1 MKSEG
6 KIEIIELQKVL
17 DLLAAPV
24 LLESF
29 VQKRGAAMLVDAEQV
44 QRLGAQCLQI
54 LLSAK
59 KAWEVEGFSFGLS
72 NPSTA
77 FIDALGLMGVSVED
91 LTYHA

>member
-1 MKSEG
+1 MTSEG
-6 KIEIIELQKVL
+6 KMEIIELQKVL
-17 DLLAAPV
+17 DMLAAPV

-29 VQKRGAAMLVDAEQV
+29 LQKRGSKILVDAEQV

-59 KAWEVEGFSFGLS
+59 RSWEAEGFSFGLN
-72 NPSTA
+72 NPSPA
-77 FIDALGLMGVSVED
+77 FTDALGLMGVCVED